1 VDDPLRAALFEEE
14 AVAEKP
20 AEVSNM
26 LDFDLD
32 ADAELAPAPAA
43 AEKPAAE
50 PEAETNLLDFDFNLD
65 GLLASQ
71 WPARL
76 SLSRLLPRP
85 PRCQ

>member
-32 ADAELAPAPAA
+32 AELAAPAA
-43 AEKPAAE
+43 AAAE
-50 PEAETNLLDFDFNLD
+50 KRQRNRKPRPICSISISIWMA
-65 GLLASQ
+65 LLASQ

-76 SLSRLLPRP
+76 SLSRLLPRQH
-85 PRCQ
+85 RGQ